1 MNKKEYKKNCN
12 QVTIP
17 NVDNSNQECYDFLF
31 SKCIIVD
38 RKSTFINN
46 SGQDNL
52 DEYFEMLDD
61 KFNKLKNQIAYLTQI
76 VKILQEGQTGEPDGI
91 GTFED

>member
-46 SGQDNL
+46 SGQDSLN
-52 DEYFEMLDD
+52 DYFEMMDD
-61 KFNKLKNQIAYLTQI
+61 KLNKLKNEIYHLKQI
-76 VKILQEGQTGEPDGI
+76 VKILQQGQGSEPDGI
-91 GTFED
+91 GTFEE